1 MKSQINK
8 SFGSNKTKE
17 PKLEN
22 TAHKTYDWA
31 RRTSLETRDELRC
44 SGSEPVPTPLVATG
58 CHLTILL
65 PNRIVIRCLFH
76 LFILL
81 FCDTLTS
88 NDIMSANL
96 SFFFDRHIIRKRI
109 KYRIVS
115 NGTTLGMCFVLLLV
129 CSLVG
134 CKCKH
139 RVSTM
144 TLRGCFT
151 GYFTAGVKGYMSTLL
166 VQ

>member
-1 MKSQINK
+1 MFVS
-8 SFGSNKTKE
+8 S
-17 PKLEN
+17 
-22 TAHKTYDWA
+22 
-31 RRTSLETRDELRC
+31 
-44 SGSEPVPTPLVATG
+44 
-58 CHLTILL
+58 
-65 PNRIVIRCLFH
+65 
-76 LFILL
+76 FILL

-115 NGTTLGMCFVLLLV
+115 NGTTLGMCFALLLLG
-129 CSLVG
+129 SLVG

-151 GYFTAGVKGYMSTLL
+151 IYFIAGVKGYMSTI
-166 VQ
+166 VAQ